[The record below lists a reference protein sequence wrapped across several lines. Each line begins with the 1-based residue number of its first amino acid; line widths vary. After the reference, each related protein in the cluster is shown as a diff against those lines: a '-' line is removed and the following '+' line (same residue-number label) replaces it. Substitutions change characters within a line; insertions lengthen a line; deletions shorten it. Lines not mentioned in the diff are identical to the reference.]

1 MKNDLL
7 TTLSIGID
15 VSAKTN
21 VVCALDFRGNVIFRS
36 SAPNSLPGAENIL
49 KDILTNLNSNDF
61 KSVTIALES
70 TSYYSLHLTNF
81 LSTSE
86 DLLPFHPIVY
96 NLNPKNTSN
105 YKKSF
110 TDMDKTDPNDAFV
123 IADYVR
129 IGRVNIKP
137 WQGTHFLALQRLTRH
152 RLHLIGSLSREK
164 TYALTNIYLKF
175 NQLSIL
181 DKNSR
186 PFSNTFGAT
195 SMAVLSEFLSLDD
208 ITYMPLEDLVNYI
221 SIHGKN
227 HFVDPEHTAKLLKKA
242 AMDSYR
248 LDKTLY
254 DPINTAITSS
264 FCIIKAFEKEI
275 TIIDKAIKKLIKGFN
290 TVEYQSLESIPG
302 IGKVLAA
309 GILAEIGSISFFKS
323 NDKLAKFAGITWR
336 QNGSG
341 EFHSE
346 ETRMTKTGNKY
357 LRYYLIEAANLVRQ
371 SAPEYTAYYNMK
383 YNESSKHKHKRA
395 LALTSRKLIRLIF
408 ALLSNNRLYSDKYV
422 GSNVIE

>member
-1 MKNDLL
+1 
-7 TTLSIGID
+7 
-15 VSAKTN
+15 
-21 VVCALDFRGNVIFRS
+21 
-36 SAPNSLPGAENIL
+36 
-49 KDILTNLNSNDF
+49 
-61 KSVTIALES
+61 
-70 TSYYSLHLTNF
+70 
-81 LSTSE
+81 
-86 DLLPFHPIVY
+86 
-96 NLNPKNTSN
+96 
-105 YKKSF
+105 
-110 TDMDKTDPNDAFV
+110 
-123 IADYVR
+123 
-129 IGRVNIKP
+129 
-137 WQGTHFLALQRLTRH
+137 
-152 RLHLIGSLSREK
+152 LIGSLSREK

-175 NQLSIL
+175 NQLSLL

-208 ITYMPLEDLVNYI
+208 ITYMPLEDLINYI
-221 SIHGKN
+221 SAHGKN

-248 LDKTLY
+248 LDKALY

-264 FCIIKAFEKEI
+264 FCIIKAFEKELTI
-275 TIIDKAIKKLIKGFN
+275 TDKAIKKLIKGFN

-309 GILAEIGSISFFKS
+309 GILAEIGSIAFFES

-357 LRYYLIEAANLVRQ
+357 LRYYLIEAGNSVRKH
-371 SAPEYTAYYNMK
+371 APEYIAYYNMK